1 MTKKTPEKVDRAF
14 EKAIEELERY
24 ERECHPEKRVV
35 NEKMAAAKAR
45 DITIST
51 SCQWSFLRLKKVF
64 SPKVRL
70 GPIQLLHLI

>member
-1 MTKKTPEKVDRAF
+1 VTKKTPKKVDRAF

-24 ERECHPEKRVV
+24 EKECHPEKRVV

-51 SCQWSFLRLKKVF
+51 SWSFLRLKKVF

-70 GPIQLLHLI
+70 GPIRLLHFICG

>member
-35 NEKMAAAKAR
+35 NEKMAAAKER
-45 DITIST
+45 DVTISIR
-51 SCQWSFLRLKKVF
+51 WSFVRLKKVL